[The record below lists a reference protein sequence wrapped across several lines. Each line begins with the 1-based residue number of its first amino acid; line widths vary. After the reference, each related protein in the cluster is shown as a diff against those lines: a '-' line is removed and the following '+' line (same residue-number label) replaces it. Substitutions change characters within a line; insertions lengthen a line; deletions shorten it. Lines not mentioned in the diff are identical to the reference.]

1 MEDKLFSV
9 KDQIVLIPGGSRGI
23 GRAIANEFAVRDAR
37 VILAGRE
44 GETLKKT
51 ASEISEGAKPVE
63 YFICDISKES
73 EIDALVT
80 YVVERHGRID
90 TLINV
95 AGVNKRMKVENYTT
109 EEYDW
114 ITDINAR
121 GAFMVAQKVGQQLI
135 KQKAGNIINVDSLN
149 TYAPLRGTTP
159 YAMSKASVLMLTRGL
174 ANEWGRHGIRVNSIA
189 PGFIITDLT
198 RKVWEDK
205 TMQAWGKE
213 NTPLERLGEVSDLTG
228 AAIFL
233 ASQAS
238 KYMTGQTIRVDGG
251 ITSGFNWPIEL

>member
-44 GETLKKT
+44 EETLKKT

-63 YFICDISKES
+63 YFVCDISKES

-80 YVVERHGRID
+80 HVVGRHGRID

-95 AGVNKRMKVENYTT
+95 AGVNKRMKVENYTA

-135 KQKAGNIINVDSLN
+135 KQKAGNIINVDS
-149 TYAPLRGTTP
+149 
-159 YAMSKASVLMLTRGL
+159 
-174 ANEWGRHGIRVNSIA
+174 
-189 PGFIITDLT
+189 
-198 RKVWEDK
+198 
-205 TMQAWGKE
+205 
-213 NTPLERLGEVSDLTG
+213 
-228 AAIFL
+228 
-233 ASQAS
+233 
-238 KYMTGQTIRVDGG
+238 
-251 ITSGFNWPIEL
+251 